1 MAMESIESNGSTGLT
16 GLTGSTGKTDE
27 QEFEY
32 VGFWLR
38 VLATFIDTILLM
50 VVMVPLLIAV
60 YGEDALADGV
70 TLSGPANI
78 LLSYVLPAIVV
89 IAFWSSKHATPGKM
103 VIRAR
108 IVDARTGA
116 PPKLRQHVVRYLGY
130 FLSTFFLLLGFIWV
144 AFDKKKQGWHDKLAG
159 TVVVR
164 PIKHGTEP
172 VRFPDR
178 VT

>member
-1 MAMESIESNGSTGLT
+1 MAMEMTKSVEAIDKTGA
-16 GLTGSTGKTDE
+16 G
-27 QEFEY
+27 EFEY

-38 VLATFIDTILLM
+38 VLATMIDTILLM

-70 TLSGPANI
+70 TLTGPANI
-78 LLSYVLPAIVV
+78 LLSYVLPAVVV
-89 IAFWSSKHATPGKM
+89 IAFWSSKRATPGKM
-103 VIRAR
+103 VIGAR

-116 PPKLRQHVVRYLGY
+116 APSLRQNVVRYLGY
-130 FLSTFFLLLGFIWV
+130 FLSTFFLLLGFIWI

-164 PIKHGTEP
+164 PIKHGTQT
-172 VRFPDR
+172 VRFPAN
-178 VT
+178 VG

>member
-1 MAMESIESNGSTGLT
+1 MAMESTESTGLT
-16 GLTGSTGKTDE
+16 GSGTMQNTDV

-32 VGFWLR
+32 TGFWLR
-38 VLATFIDTILLM
+38 VLATIIDTILLM
-50 VVMVPLLIAV
+50 AVMVPLLIAI

-70 TLSGPANI
+70 TLTGPANI

-103 VIRAR
+103 VIGAR

-116 PPKLRQHVVRYLGY
+116 APSLRQNVVRYLGY
-130 FLSTFFLLLGFIWV
+130 FLSTLFFFLGFIWV

-164 PIKHGTEP
+164 RIRHGVEP
-172 VRFPDR
+172 VQFPGK
-178 VT
+178 VG